1 MYKSTVHTPAS
12 NCSAGTGVSGGP
24 ARSVL
29 DQMDDFDMQLKE
41 KLEASLDV
49 TENLGSKDAA
59 ERAAE
64 KVAEWRR
71 NMDALLD
78 SSYGPTEEEG
88 YVSGPRTGDE
98 VDDESGVGD
107 DMETECRRNEEP
119 FKLMDKLKEL
129 ASKEP
134 QKGKVTS
141 NKEEEEQWKMIL
153 E

>member
-88 YVSGPRTGDE
+88 YVSEPGTGDE
-98 VDDESGVGD
+98 VDDATGVSD

-141 NKEEEEQWKMIL
+141 NKEEEQWKMIL
-153 E
+153 V

>member
-1 MYKSTVHTPAS
+1 
-12 NCSAGTGVSGGP
+12 
-24 ARSVL
+24 
-29 DQMDDFDMQLKE
+29 
-41 KLEASLDV
+41 
-49 TENLGSKDAA
+49 
-59 ERAAE
+59 
-64 KVAEWRR
+64 
-71 NMDALLD
+71 LD

-88 YVSGPRTGDE
+88 YVSGPGTGDE
-98 VDDESGVGD
+98 IDDETGLGD

>member
-1 MYKSTVHTPAS
+1 MYKSTAHTPAS
-12 NCSAGTGVSGGP
+12 NCSAGTGVSCGP

-29 DQMDDFDMQLKE
+29 DQMDDFDVQLKE

-49 TENLGSKDAA
+49 TENQGSKDAA
-59 ERAAE
+59 ERSAE

-78 SSYGPTEEEG
+78 SSYGPTKEEG
-88 YVSGPRTGDE
+88 YVPGPGTGDE
-98 VDDESGVGD
+98 ANDETGVGN

-141 NKEEEEQWKMIL
+141 NKRRRSSGS
-153 E
+153 